1 MVQSVFLA
9 EERSL
14 GEHLHK
20 TVAALFFSYA
30 SFLDRVK
37 CRPKKMTCERYM
49 KDEHFSMLEKIDSI
63 KRNNKKKNCYIC
75 DLTRQAAAEDCCIIV
90 DLNYTAIK
98 SRR

>member
-20 TVAALFFSYA
+20 TAAALFFLYA

-49 KDEHFSMLEKIDSI
+49 KDEPFSMLEKIDST
-63 KRNNKKKNCYIC
+63 KKNKQTKSCFIC
-75 DLTRQAAAEDCCIIV
+75 DLTRQAAAEDCYIIV
-90 DLNYTAIK
+90 DFNYTAIK

>member
-20 TVAALFFSYA
+20 TAAALFFPYA

-49 KDEHFSMLEKIDSI
+49 KDEHFSMLEKIDST
-63 KRNNKKKNCYIC
+63 KKPPKTCFIC
-75 DLTRQAAAEDCCIIV
+75 DLTCQAAAEDCCIIV
-90 DLNYTAIK
+90 DFNYTAIK